1 VRRSSE
7 RIVLICEECG
17 ERLVLVGAEEV
28 WRSDRTAFV
37 CECEV
42 STTLAERLDREV
54 LRAEELLRGL
64 GLSGA

>member
-1 VRRSSE
+1 VGYPAG

-17 ERLVLVGAEEV
+17 QRTVLCGSEEV
-28 WRSDRTAFV
+28 WRS
-37 CECEV
+37 ECTV
-42 STTLAERLDREV
+42 SECGCGERPALVDQLDREV